1 MHVNRGFLFWGVA
14 LITAGAVALAATQ
27 GIIDP
32 AALSGLW
39 RLWPVVLI
47 AIGLSVILSRTQF
60 AWLGTL
66 AAALVVGL
74 AGGVLVATGPGFA
87 SCNGEPTASETV
99 DGTFTGTSAEVD
111 LDLTCG
117 RMDLEMADGTAWQ
130 AVTSVEA
137 DGSQP
142 ERSVN
147 SGSLRMRS
155 ESSGLP
161 FARDRQS
168 WDIQLGRD
176 VMYDLSATLNASD
189 SQLDLTAGRFSALDL
204 TTNAG
209 STRLL
214 LGGAAVT
221 ELDVQAN
228 AGSLTLVADG
238 ATDVTGSIG
247 ANAGSIDLC
256 VPPEVGLRIVVE
268 SSVAFSHNL
277 EDRGLA
283 ESDDTFTSANFET
296 AESRIDLELQGNAA
310 SFNLNPEEGC

>member
-1 MHVNRGFLFWGVA
+1 
-14 LITAGAVALAATQ
+14 
-27 GIIDP
+27 
-32 AALSGLW
+32 
-39 RLWPVVLI
+39 
-47 AIGLSVILSRTQF
+47 
-60 AWLGTL
+60 
-66 AAALVVGL
+66 
-74 AGGVLVATGPGFA
+74 
-87 SCNGEPTASETV
+87 
-99 DGTFTGTSAEVD
+99 
-111 LDLTCG
+111 
-117 RMDLEMADGTAWQ
+117 
-130 AVTSVEA
+130 
-137 DGSQP
+137 
-142 ERSVN
+142 
-147 SGSLRMRS
+147 
-155 ESSGLP
+155 
-161 FARDRQS
+161 
-168 WDIQLGRD
+168 
-176 VMYDLSATLNASD
+176 MYDLSATLNASD